1 MYIILYVYGFVC
13 INVFCFCVDFRVSY
27 DLLHVNTLNFILG
40 PIQLN
45 LIEYVQI
52 DDYTYMVL

>member
-1 MYIILYVYGFVC
+1 MFMDLFALMFSVFVLIFVC
-13 INVFCFCVDFRVSY
+13 HY